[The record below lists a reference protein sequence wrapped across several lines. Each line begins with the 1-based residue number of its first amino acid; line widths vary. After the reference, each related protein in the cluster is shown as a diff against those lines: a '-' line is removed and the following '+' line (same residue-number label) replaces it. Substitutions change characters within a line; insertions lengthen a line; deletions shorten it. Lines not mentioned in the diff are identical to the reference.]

1 PDIKSCVLVVGGICV
16 PAVQN
21 VLKRLV
27 GENKIAQNLNGDE
40 AAVLG
45 AGFRGAG
52 LIHQFKV
59 KEINVTDINEDAD
72 HEHHAFST
80 DEQCSELLKRL
91 SETLEWLYGEGENA
105 LIDEFHSC
113 LDSL

>member
-59 KEINVTDINEDAD
+59 KEINVTDINEDV
-72 HEHHAFST
+72 ST